1 MKLEGNVAVF
11 EQDDMCKERLI
22 VPPAAKK
29 VRFTLYDIPS
39 AGKSFSKIR
48 EIDFGNA
55 EEIEILD
62 KDVLGNVI
70 DCSICRAAEKIEHI
84 FGQKLKK
91 VPAGAFISCKMLKTV
106 ILPEVDEIGDD
117 AFNWDDKLEM
127 ITVPKIKRI
136 GARAFANCNR
146 LSRFKFP
153 KELQQIGMSAF
164 FNSGIRNIEI
174 LGDTI
179 VADRAFSQCNELE
192 KANLKDAENISEC
205 AFEGCS
211 HLHYIKLEKNSS
223 IRGRVFSAAYDYCL
237 DISGDKHFYVSKL
250 GKYYEYCQKIIQ
262 DDIGAAY
269 ILKDGRC
276 LIWMVN
282 AIVYKGEDTNK
293 ILFDDALIAIKTMN
307 ASVS

>member
-1 MKLEGNVAVF
+1 MKLEGNIAMF
-11 EQDDMCKERLI
+11 EPDDMEVERLI
-22 VPPAAKK
+22 VPPEVRI
-29 VRFTLYDIPS
+29 VRFAIYDIPN
-39 AGKSFSKIR
+39 AGTVFSKIR

-55 EEIEILD
+55 EELEILD
-62 KDVLGNVI
+62 KDVFDNVI
-70 DCSICRAAEKIEHI
+70 TASIWRIAEKVEHI

-136 GARAFANCNR
+136 GARAFANCNS

-179 VADRAFSQCNELE
+179 VAHRAFCQCDELE

-250 GKYYEYCQKIIQ
+250 GKYYEYYQKIIR
-262 DDIGAAY
+262 DGIGAVY

-276 LIWMVN
+276 LMWLVN
-282 AIVYKGEDTNK
+282 AIIYKGGETNE
-293 ILFDDALIAIKTMN
+293 ILFNDVSTAIEAMKT
-307 ASVS
+307 S